1 MINNMTIRRKA
12 GIYVAVLVLMVFI
25 VGICLISIVKAEPDE
40 ESKDKSLTEQDF
52 YQANDVNFFGDGC
65 DSSSSFGDNKDYKGD
80 PILTEEQMSKVKE
93 LQHFYEEAA
102 NKYSIPWQILATIHI
117 LESGQYKGG
126 PPNGQGP
133 FQFYRGGFKVG
144 DYSDA
149 EFQSAA
155 DEAAKEVKQH
165 AGSSDLNDPDNV
177 KKLFFG
183 YNGMASVYKDQA
195 RKLGFDDHGA
205 DIGEGSPYVM
215 NRADKKRDPTDPETK
230 SNNTWGQIK
239 TDNGPIQYP
248 ANNHHGAYII
258 YAGAL
263 GGASDKGGGS
273 GSCEKDSF
281 GSIAEAALTMAG
293 WYNDSNI
300 TCYKWGGGHSTSKA
314 DMDNRIANKFSSVD
328 TGVDCSGF
336 AAAAVYKATGHLASA
351 PAGSFCDLP
360 GYKVI
365 SESEV
370 KPGDLG
376 TTSGHVEVVV
386 KVEGSEIITVGSHGV
401 TGKRGEAAS
410 GCEKRQI
417 GCSGPSESGKGWFHP
432 TRYCRYEGGGN

>member
-1 MINNMTIRRKA
+1 MTIRHKT
-12 GIYVAVLVLMVFI
+12 GIYVAMLILITFV
-25 VGICLISIVKAEPDE
+25 VGVGSINIVKADPDE

-52 YQANDVNFFGDGC
+52 YRANDVNFFGDGC

-80 PILTEEQMSKVKE
+80 PILTEEQMNKVKE

-126 PPNGQGP
+126 PSNGQGP
-133 FQFYRGGFKVG
+133 FQFYKGGFKVG

-149 EFQSAA
+149 EFQEAA
-155 DEAAKEVKQH
+155 DKAADEVKQH

-281 GSIAEAALTMAG
+281 GSIAEAALEMAS
-293 WYNDSNI
+293 WCNEDHI
-300 TCYKWGGGHSTSKA
+300 TCYNLGGGHKSKEDTDRIIA
-314 DMDNRIANKFSSVD
+314 DKFSSYE
-328 TGVDCSGF
+328 TGIDCSGF
-336 AAAAVYKATGHLASA
+336 AAAAVYKGTGHWASA
-351 PAGSFCDLP
+351 SAAQFCDLP

-365 SESEV
+365 PKSEV
-370 KPGDLG
+370 KPGDIA
-376 TTSGHVEVVV
+376 TTPSHAEVVV
-386 KVEGSEIITVGSHGV
+386 KVEGDTITTVGSHGDN
-401 TGKRGEAAS
+401 
-410 GCEKRQI
+410 GCTRKDYG
-417 GCSGPSESGKGWFHP
+417 GCSGPSKSGTWFKP
-432 TRYCRYEGGGN
+432 ERYCRYEGGGD